1 METDVYSHEKE
12 FENAVNRTNPE
23 IQTSGETYQIINQK
37 EGISNRKTGNNL
49 TTETTR
55 NEQQTSRNTGEK
67 SVKDFT
73 ERAVNKEM
81 SQDSAIQK
89 EYNCRQLRE
98 RQSVSIHNM
107 NGNIGNELY
116 FEMWIKIWKWKCSSQ
131 LNEQPNRLE
140 NNLKIQ
146 PA

>member
-23 IQTSGETYQIINQK
+23 IQTSGETYQIINQT

-49 TTETTR
+49 TTETTT
-55 NEQQTSRNTGEK
+55 NEQQTSRNTDEK

-107 NGNIGNELY
+107 NGSIGNESY
-116 FEMWIKIWKWKCSSQ
+116 FEMWIKIWKWK
-131 LNEQPNRLE
+131 
-140 NNLKIQ
+140 
-146 PA
+146 

>member
-1 METDVYSHEKE
+1 METDVYSHKKE

-23 IQTSGETYQIINQK
+23 IQTSGETYQIINQT

-49 TTETTR
+49 RTETTI

-107 NGNIGNELY
+107 NGNIGNESY

>member
-23 IQTSGETYQIINQK
+23 IQTSGETYQIINQT
-37 EGISNRKTGNNL
+37 EGISNRKTRNNL
-49 TTETTR
+49 TTETTTNH
-55 NEQQTSRNTGEK
+55 NEQQTSRNTDEK
-67 SVKDFT
+67 TVKDFT

-107 NGNIGNELY
+107 NGNIGNESY
-116 FEMWIKIWKWKCSSQ
+116 FELWIKIWKWK
-131 LNEQPNRLE
+131 
-140 NNLKIQ
+140 
-146 PA
+146 

>member
-23 IQTSGETYQIINQK
+23 IQTSGETYQIINQT
-37 EGISNRKTGNNL
+37 EGISNRKAGKNL
-49 TTETTR
+49 TTETTI
-55 NEQQTSRNTGEK
+55 NEQQTSRNIDEK
-67 SVKDFT
+67 TVKNFT

-81 SQDSAIQK
+81 SQDTAIQE

-107 NGNIGNELY
+107 NGNIGNESYSELP
-116 FEMWIKIWKWKCSSQ
+116 IKIWKWK
-131 LNEQPNRLE
+131 
-140 NNLKIQ
+140 
-146 PA
+146 

>member
-23 IQTSGETYQIINQK
+23 IQTSGETYQIINQT
-37 EGISNRKTGNNL
+37 EGISNRKTRNNL
-49 TTETTR
+49 TTETTT
-55 NEQQTSRNTGEK
+55 NEQQTSRNTDEK
-67 SVKDFT
+67 TVKDFT

-107 NGNIGNELY
+107 NGNIGNESY
-116 FEMWIKIWKWKCSSQ
+116 FELRRQKEMEVEMI
-131 LNEQPNRLE
+131 LDLT
-140 NNLKIQ
+140 
-146 PA
+146 

>member
-23 IQTSGETYQIINQK
+23 IQTSGETYQIINQT
-37 EGISNRKTGNNL
+37 EGISNRKTRKNL
-49 TTETTR
+49 TTETTT
-55 NEQQTSRNTGEK
+55 NEQQTSRNTDEK
-67 SVKDFT
+67 TVKDFT

-107 NGNIGNELY
+107 NGNIGNESY
-116 FEMWIKIWKWKCSSQ
+116 FELWIKIWKWK
-131 LNEQPNRLE
+131 
-140 NNLKIQ
+140 
-146 PA
+146 

>member
-12 FENAVNRTNPE
+12 FENVVNRTNPE
-23 IQTSGETYQIINQK
+23 IQTSGETYQIINQT
-37 EGISNRKTGNNL
+37 EGISNRKTRNNL
-49 TTETTR
+49 TTETTT
-55 NEQQTSRNTGEK
+55 NEQQTSRNTDEK
-67 SVKDFT
+67 TVKDFT

-107 NGNIGNELY
+107 NGNIGNESY
-116 FEMWIKIWKWKCSSQ
+116 FELWIKIWKWK
-131 LNEQPNRLE
+131 
-140 NNLKIQ
+140 
-146 PA
+146 

>member
-1 METDVYSHEKE
+1 MKTDVYSHEKE

-23 IQTSGETYQIINQK
+23 IQTSGETYQIINQT

-49 TTETTR
+49 TTETTI

-107 NGNIGNELY
+107 NGNIGNESY
-116 FEMWIKIWKWKCSSQ
+116 FEMWIKIWKWK
-131 LNEQPNRLE
+131 
-140 NNLKIQ
+140 
-146 PA
+146 

>member
-23 IQTSGETYQIINQK
+23 IQTSGETYQIINQT
-37 EGISNRKTGNNL
+37 EGISNRKTRNNL
-49 TTETTR
+49 TTETTT
-55 NEQQTSRNTGEK
+55 NEQQTSRNTDEK
-67 SVKDFT
+67 TVKDFT

-107 NGNIGNELY
+107 NGNIGNESY
-116 FEMWIKIWKWKCSSQ
+116 FEMWIKIWKWK
-131 LNEQPNRLE
+131 
-140 NNLKIQ
+140 
-146 PA
+146 

>member
-23 IQTSGETYQIINQK
+23 IQTSGETYQIINQT

-49 TTETTR
+49 TTETTT
-55 NEQQTSRNTGEK
+55 NEQQTSRNTDEK
-67 SVKDFT
+67 TVKDFT

-107 NGNIGNELY
+107 NGNIGNESY
-116 FEMWIKIWKWKCSSQ
+116 FEMWIKIWKWK
-131 LNEQPNRLE
+131 
-140 NNLKIQ
+140 
-146 PA
+146 

>member
-1 METDVYSHEKE
+1 METDVYSHFEE

-23 IQTSGETYQIINQK
+23 IQTSGETYQIINQT

-49 TTETTR
+49 TTETTI

-73 ERAVNKEM
+73 ERVVNKEM

-107 NGNIGNELY
+107 NGNIGNESY
-116 FEMWIKIWKWKCSSQ
+116 FEMWIKIWKWK
-131 LNEQPNRLE
+131 
-140 NNLKIQ
+140 
-146 PA
+146 

>member
-1 METDVYSHEKE
+1 MKTDVYSHEKE

-23 IQTSGETYQIINQK
+23 VQTSAGETYQIINQT

-49 TTETTR
+49 TTETTI

-98 RQSVSIHNM
+98 RQSVSSHNM
-107 NGNIGNELY
+107 NGNMGN
-116 FEMWIKIWKWKCSSQ
+116 
-131 LNEQPNRLE
+131 
-140 NNLKIQ
+140 
-146 PA
+146 

>member
-23 IQTSGETYQIINQK
+23 IQTSGETYQIINQT

-49 TTETTR
+49 TTETTT
-55 NEQQTSRNTGEK
+55 NEQQTSRNTDEK

-107 NGNIGNELY
+107 NGNIGNESY
-116 FEMWIKIWKWKCSSQ
+116 FELRRQKEMEVEMI
-131 LNEQPNRLE
+131 LDLT
-140 NNLKIQ
+140 
-146 PA
+146 

>member
-23 IQTSGETYQIINQK
+23 IQTSGETYQIINQT

-49 TTETTR
+49 TTETTI

-107 NGNIGNELY
+107 NGNIGNESY
-116 FEMWIKIWKWKCSSQ
+116 FEMWIKIWK
-131 LNEQPNRLE
+131 
-140 NNLKIQ
+140 
-146 PA
+146 

>member
-23 IQTSGETYQIINQK
+23 IQTSGETYQIINQT

-49 TTETTR
+49 TTETTT
-55 NEQQTSRNTGEK
+55 NEQQTSRNTDEK

-81 SQDSAIQK
+81 GQDGAMQK

-107 NGNIGNELY
+107 NGNIGNESY
-116 FEMWIKIWKWKCSSQ
+116 FEMWIKIWKWK
-131 LNEQPNRLE
+131 
-140 NNLKIQ
+140 
-146 PA
+146 

>member
-1 METDVYSHEKE
+1 MKTDVYSHEKE

-23 IQTSGETYQIINQK
+23 IQTSGETYQIINQT

-49 TTETTR
+49 TTETTT
-55 NEQQTSRNTGEK
+55 NEQQTSRNTDEK

-107 NGNIGNELY
+107 NGNIGNESY
-116 FEMWIKIWKWKCSSQ
+116 FEMWIKIWKWK
-131 LNEQPNRLE
+131 
-140 NNLKIQ
+140 
-146 PA
+146 

>member
-1 METDVYSHEKE
+1 METDVYSHEKQ

-23 IQTSGETYQIINQK
+23 IQTSGETYQIINQT

-49 TTETTR
+49 TTETTI

-73 ERAVNKEM
+73 ERAVNKET

-107 NGNIGNELY
+107 NGNIGNESY
-116 FEMWIKIWKWKCSSQ
+116 FELWIKIWKWK
-131 LNEQPNRLE
+131 
-140 NNLKIQ
+140 
-146 PA
+146 

>member
-12 FENAVNRTNPE
+12 FENTVNRTNPE
-23 IQTSGETYQIINQK
+23 IQTSGETYQIINQT

-49 TTETTR
+49 TTETTI

-107 NGNIGNELY
+107 NGNIGNESY

>member
-1 METDVYSHEKE
+1 MKTDVYSHEKE

-23 IQTSGETYQIINQK
+23 IQTSGETYQIINQT

-49 TTETTR
+49 TTETTI

-107 NGNIGNELY
+107 NGNIGNESY